1 MLLGTHEHTLDD
13 KNRLTL
19 PARFREA
26 FAGGVFLT
34 RGFDR
39 CVSVYTSEAWD
50 QFVSVRLADLD
61 PFSQEGRQ
69 MSRFH
74 YAGASGAELDR
85 QGRIVLPPALL
96 DHAALS
102 RDVIVAGLRDHLE
115 IWDRGSWQTQ
125 MEEVERNAERV
136 AQRLARDDS

>member
-1 MLLGTHEHTLDD
+1 MKHTIDD

-26 FAGGVFLT
+26 FAAGVFLT

-39 CVSVYTSEAWD
+39 CVSVYTPDAWD

-61 PFSQEGRQ
+61 TFTQEARQ
-69 MSRFH
+69 MTRYH
-74 YAGASGAELDR
+74 YAGASDAELDR
-85 QGRIVLPPALL
+85 QGRVVLPQALL
-96 DHAALS
+96 DHAGLS

-115 IWDRGSWQTQ
+115 IWDRVAWQTQ

-136 AQRLARDDS
+136 AQRLATVE